1 MTAELTILAYAG
13 LLQFAQLALAI
24 VFGDTQTGIK
34 YGLGPRDEPR
44 PFHGMAARVDRALS
58 NHYAALGLFTLA
70 VVVITLGEK
79 STPLTVT
86 SAWAYLIARLLYVP
100 AYMSGIPVLR
110 SLLWSIAFLATIT
123 MLVVALL

>member
-1 MTAELTILAYAG
+1 MSAELTILTYAG
-13 LLQFAQLALAI
+13 LLQFAQLLLA
-24 VFGDTQTGIK
+24 VVLGDTQTGLK

-44 PFHGMAARVDRALS
+44 PFHGMAARVDRALT

-79 STPLTVT
+79 SSSLTVT
-86 SAWAYLIARLLYVP
+86 SSWAYLIARVLYVP
-100 AYMSGIPVLR
+100 AYMSGIPFIR

-123 MLVVALL
+123 LLVVALL